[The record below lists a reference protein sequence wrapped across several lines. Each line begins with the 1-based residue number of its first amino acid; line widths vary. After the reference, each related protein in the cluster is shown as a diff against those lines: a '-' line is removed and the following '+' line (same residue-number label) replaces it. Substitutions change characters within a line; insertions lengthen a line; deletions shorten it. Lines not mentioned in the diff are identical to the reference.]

1 MHRPV
6 CLITGATEGVGR
18 ATGGRAHSRRGLT
31 VVMAARNAAK
41 AEKVKWE
48 IAKSTGNAD
57 TDYIVTDLAS
67 LEQVC
72 QLAETFKT
80 RFPKLDVL
88 INNAG
93 VFLPAQ
99 SVTCD
104 GYETTF
110 QVNYLSHFYL
120 TQLLLDEVKKS
131 DQGRIINLTSNIYG
145 MGRYDQNVARAETG
159 FSTMGSY
166 ATSKLLLLL
175 FTIELASQ
183 LRGTRITANAVHP
196 GVVKTHMLMSATG
209 FFKLIS
215 YLARPF
221 AISPQKGAATSVY
234 LASSPD
240 VLTVTGQYFTNCRS
254 VPIKSKFNTERN
266 RQLLWRSSMDCLQ

>member
-6 CLITGATEGVGR
+6 CLITGATEGIGK
-18 ATGGRAHSRRGLT
+18 ATAIELARRGFT
-31 VVMAARNAAK
+31 VVMAARNASK

-48 IAKSTGNAD
+48 IAKSSGTGDA
-57 TDYIVTDLAS
+57 DYIVADLAS
-67 LEQVC
+67 LQQIRE
-72 QLAETFKT
+72 LAETF
-80 RFPKLDVL
+80 RERYPKLDVL

-93 VFLPAQ
+93 VFLPARTIT
-99 SVTCD
+99 VD

-120 TQLLLDEVKKS
+120 TQLLLDEAKKS

-145 MGRYDQNVARAETG
+145 MGRYDQKVAKAETG

-166 ATSKLLLLL
+166 ATSKLLMLM
-175 FTIELASQ
+175 FTIELASH

-196 GVVKTHMLMSATG
+196 GVVKTHMLMSARG
-209 FFKLIS
+209 LFKLIS

-240 VLTVTGQYFTNCRS
+240 VVNVTGQYFKNCKS
-254 VPIKSKFNTERN
+254 VPIKSKFNTEKN
-266 RQLLWRSSMDCLQ
+266 RQLLWNSSMDCLQ